1 QSACLYHCRDLLF
14 ANGNSAIPGQ
24 GIPLLHPLQITSN
37 GNAPAVQVSVIRWQL
52 NCIVWPQM
60 IEVLEGR
67 RLKIAILLVNLT
79 KREWLIERRP
89 RGGNPVQLKL

>member
-1 QSACLYHCRDLLF
+1 MTLAEIVRNHVFRAGSIALYQSACLYHCRDLLF

-37 GNAPAVQVSVIRWQL
+37 GNARAVQVSVIRWQL

-60 IEVLEGR
+60 NDR
-67 RLKIAILLVNLT
+67 DA
-79 KREWLIERRP
+79 
-89 RGGNPVQLKL
+89 